1 MSAAR
6 EYYKHA
12 CLDALGMP
20 LLVARRPLPGAA
32 PSRPRLPAVARGP
45 AQSVP
50 PATGHPAPRGSAPV
64 SLRQAGSAAPA
75 ATPRP
80 GDAAAPAQTS
90 PGQQRGRVGVPESAT
105 SPAPETPAA
114 PARDEAAI
122 PAPLAAK
129 PVRFSL
135 AIVHS
140 ADFLWLETLA
150 AAGLSGP
157 QRQLLAGMA
166 AAVEGQAP
174 ELRETPFDWPLH
186 DNPQLDRSAAAAAAA
201 LDGFLQ
207 RLLAERPCRG
217 ICLLGDDAPLGLVA
231 EGVGAPL
238 LRLPSTRAML
248 EAPLHKREAWRVLAP
263 LRAAQA

>member
-1 MSAAR
+1 
-6 EYYKHA
+6 
-12 CLDALGMP
+12 MP

-32 PSRPRLPAVARGP
+32 PSRPRLPAVVTRPVQPAPPVGDRPEPRGP
-45 AQSVP
+45 A
-50 PATGHPAPRGSAPV
+50 AV
-64 SLRQAGSAAPA
+64 SLRQASTAAPA
-75 ATPRP
+75 AK
-80 GDAAAPAQTS
+80 A
-90 PGQQRGRVGVPESAT
+90 
-105 SPAPETPAA
+105 PAPETPAV
-114 PARDEAAI
+114 PTRQEAATS
-122 PAPLAAK
+122 APPAAK

-135 AIVHS
+135 AVVHS
-140 ADFLWLETLA
+140 ADFLWLETLS

-166 AAVEGQAP
+166 AAVEGQIPA
-174 ELRETPFDWPLH
+174 LRETPFDWPLH

-217 ICLLGDDAPLGLVA
+217 ICLLGDDAPLGLIA
-231 EGVGAPL
+231 EDAGVPL